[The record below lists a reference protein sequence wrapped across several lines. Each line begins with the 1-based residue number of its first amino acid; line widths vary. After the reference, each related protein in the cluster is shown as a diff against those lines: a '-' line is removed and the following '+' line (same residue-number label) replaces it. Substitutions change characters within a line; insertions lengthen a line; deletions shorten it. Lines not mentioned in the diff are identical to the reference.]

1 MLSLR
6 HLVEESGEGLFSVVA
21 TERPVL
27 AYYSNAIAHL
37 R

>member
-1 MLSLR
+1 MLTLR
-6 HLVEESGEGLFSVVA
+6 HLVEETDGLFAAVA
-21 TERPVL
+21 TDRPLL